1 MTINFSQKKKWGYL
15 EGYLSI
21 FINLLLFLL
30 KFIVGRQVNSVA
42 MVADAWHTL
51 SDCLTSVIVV
61 VGFWMASRPADSRHA
76 FGHGRSESIASI
88 IIGTLLAVV
97 GLSFLYES
105 TFKIIQ
111 RQGMGFSQL
120 AVIVFG
126 VSAVLKEG
134 LAQFAFWTARKTEA
148 SSLRAD
154 AWHHRSD
161 AIASVLIVIGA
172 LFSQR
177 FWWLDGV
184 LGVGVSLLIL
194 HASYDIIRSSASYLM
209 GEAPSGEKVDRVRA
223 QVKQE
228 FPELQGLHHVH
239 VHHYGDHHEVT
250 AHLTV
255 PGTMSVDEAHGIA
268 SRIEEIVE
276 REFKGD
282 ATVHVEPEKSEKP
295 ETDED

>member
-1 MTINFSQKKKWGYL
+1 MTINFTQKKKLGYL

-21 FINLLLFLL
+21 FVNLLLFLF
-30 KFIVGRQVNSVA
+30 KFVVGRQVNSVA

-105 TFKIIQ
+105 IVKIIQ
-111 RQGMGFSQL
+111 HQGMGFSQL
-120 AVIVFG
+120 AVIVFAI
-126 VSAVLKEG
+126 SAVLKEG

-161 AIASVLIVIGA
+161 AIASILIVVGA

-177 FWWLDGV
+177 LWWLDGV
-184 LGVGVSLLIL
+184 LGIGVSLLIL

-209 GEAPSGEKVDRVRA
+209 GEVPSGERVDRVRS
-223 QVKQE
+223 QVKKE
-228 FPELQGLHHVH
+228 FPELEGIHHVH
-239 VHHYGDHHEVT
+239 VHQYGDHHEVT

-255 PGTMSVDEAHGIA
+255 PGTMSVDEAHSIA
-268 SRIEEIVE
+268 SRIEEIVKQ
-276 REFKGD
+276 EFNGD
-282 ATVHVEPEKSEKP
+282 ATVHVEPEKSEK
-295 ETDED
+295 DDD

>member
-1 MTINFSQKKKWGYL
+1 MTINFSQKKKLGYL

-21 FINLLLFLL
+21 VINLLLFLV
-30 KFIVGRQVNSVA
+30 KFIVGRQVNSLA

-51 SDCLTSVIVV
+51 SDCLTSFIVV
-61 VGFWMASRPADSRHA
+61 AGLWIASRPADSRHS
-76 FGHGRSESIASI
+76 FGHGRFEPIASI

-97 GLSFLYES
+97 GFSFLFES
-105 TFKIIQ
+105 IGKINQ

-120 AVIVFG
+120 AIIVFA

-148 SSLRAD
+148 GSLRAD

-161 AIASVLIVIGA
+161 AIASLLIVVGA
-172 LFSQR
+172 LFSRR

-184 LGVGVSLLIL
+184 LGIGVSLLIL

-209 GEAPSGEKVDRVRA
+209 GEAPSEEKVDRVHS
-223 QVKQE
+223 QVRKE
-228 FPELQGLHHVH
+228 FPELRGIHHVH
-239 VHHYGDHHEVT
+239 VHQYGDHHEVT

-255 PGTMSVDEAHGIA
+255 PSTMSVDEAHSIA
-268 SRIEEIVE
+268 SRIEEIV
-276 REFKGD
+276 RQEFNGD
-282 ATVHVEPEKSEKP
+282 ATVHIEPEKSEKS
-295 ETDED
+295 EN

>member
-1 MTINFSQKKKWGYL
+1 MTINFSQKKKLGYL

-21 FINLLLFLL
+21 FVNLLLFLF
-30 KFIVGRQVNSVA
+30 KFVVGRQVNSVA

-105 TFKIIQ
+105 IVKIIQ

-120 AVIVFG
+120 AVIVFAI
-126 VSAVLKEG
+126 SAVLKEG

-161 AIASVLIVIGA
+161 AIASILIVVGA

-177 FWWLDGV
+177 LWWLDGV
-184 LGVGVSLLIL
+184 LGIGVSLLIL

-209 GEAPSGEKVDRVRA
+209 GEVPSGERVDRVRS
-223 QVKQE
+223 QVKKE
-228 FPELQGLHHVH
+228 FPELQGIHHVH
-239 VHHYGDHHEVT
+239 VHQYGDHHEVT

-255 PGTMSVDEAHGIA
+255 PGTMSVDEAHSIA
-268 SRIEEIVE
+268 SRIEEIVKQ
-276 REFKGD
+276 EFNGD
-282 ATVHVEPEKSEKP
+282 ATVHVEPAKSEK
-295 ETDED
+295 DED

>member
-1 MTINFSQKKKWGYL
+1 MTINFSQKKKLGYL

-21 FINLLLFLL
+21 FVNLLLFLM

-51 SDCLTSVIVV
+51 SDCLTSIIVV

-105 TFKIIQ
+105 ISKINQ

-120 AVIVFG
+120 AIIVFA

-148 SSLRAD
+148 GSLRAD

-161 AIASVLIVIGA
+161 AIASLLIVVGV
-172 LFSQR
+172 LFSHR

-184 LGVGVSLLIL
+184 LGMGVSLLIL
-194 HASYDIIRSSASYLM
+194 HASYDIIRSSASYLI
-209 GEAPSGEKVDRVRA
+209 GEVPSGERVDRVCS
-223 QVKQE
+223 QVKKE
-228 FPELQGLHHVH
+228 FPELQGIHHVH
-239 VHHYGDHHEVT
+239 VHQYGDHHEVT

-255 PGTMSVDEAHGIA
+255 PGTMSVDEAHTIA
-268 SRIEEIVE
+268 SRIEEIVKQ
-276 REFKGD
+276 EFNGD
-282 ATVHVEPEKSEKP
+282 ATVHVEPEKSEK
-295 ETDED
+295 DED

>member
-1 MTINFSQKKKWGYL
+1 MTVTFAQKKRLAYY
-15 EGYLSI
+15 EGYISI
-21 FINLLLFLL
+21 FINLVLFLL
-30 KFIVGRQVNSVA
+30 KFLVGRKVNSVA

-97 GLSFLYES
+97 GLSFFYES
-105 TFKIIQ
+105 IVKIIQ
-111 RQGMGFSQL
+111 HQGMGFSLL
-120 AVIVFG
+120 AVIIFA
-126 VSAVLKEG
+126 VSAVVKEG
-134 LAQFAFWTARKTEA
+134 LAQFAFWTARKTGA
-148 SSLRAD
+148 GSLRAD

-161 AIASVLIVIGA
+161 AIASVLIVVGA
-172 LFSQR
+172 LFSQK

-184 LGVGVSLLIL
+184 LGLGVSLLIL

-209 GEAPSGEKVDRVRA
+209 GETPSDEKVDRVHS
-223 QVKQE
+223 QVKKE
-228 FPELQGLHHVH
+228 FPQLQGIHHVH

-255 PGTMSVDEAHGIA
+255 PGTMSVDEAHSIA

-276 REFKGD
+276 QEFNGD
-282 ATVHVEPEKSEKP
+282 ATVHVEPEKSEK
-295 ETDED
+295 DED